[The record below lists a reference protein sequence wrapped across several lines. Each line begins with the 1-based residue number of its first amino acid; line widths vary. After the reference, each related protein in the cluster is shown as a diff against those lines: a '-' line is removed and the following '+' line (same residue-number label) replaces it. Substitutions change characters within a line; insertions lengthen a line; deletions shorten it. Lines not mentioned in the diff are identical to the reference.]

1 MSRRNRTRVISY
13 LATAFAVLG
22 GFAIQGQAQ
31 MQRYRLQVE
40 NQYQHAFTELTTAVT
55 ELDAALQKGRYTT
68 SSGLL
73 VTLYTEGFERAQA
86 AQAALG
92 EIPYANIEL
101 EETAAFLGKTGDYLF
116 YLTGHIAEQNG
127 CSQEER
133 DAVNS
138 LAELTANLSSTLRAL
153 QSDVNSGA
161 LTLES
166 LEQATKRLSASE
178 DGQVTAGSAFQTME
192 ADFPEMPSLL
202 YDGPFSEH
210 LTDRKPAMLE
220 GKENVTEEEAR
231 NIAAEALGRNPEQLT
246 LASDGGEAL
255 PSYGFATSQADGDYY
270 IEVTHQGGEVSSFF
284 RGKPEGETV
293 LTQEEAVQQ
302 AKEYVERQG
311 FDPLQVTYWISY
323 GNTVTV
329 NFAAVQDNILL
340 YPDLVKVEVSQTDG
354 TIVGVECAG
363 YLANHRSRTLPSV
376 EVSEQAARNAL
387 VPALSVQSVRL
398 TLIPTRGEY
407 EVLCYEFLC
416 QTPEGTHCM
425 IYVNAETGE
434 EEKILLLLED
444 ENGTLAQ

>member
-1 MSRRNRTRVISY
+1 MTDPSYCGQILVQTFPMIGNYGLIPSDFESQKSY
-13 LATAFAVLG
+13 LKAYIVREWCHDPSNFRCEGTIDTFLKE
-22 GFAIQGQAQ
+22 QGVVGLCGIDTRKLTRILRENGTMRGCIAQ
-31 MQRYRLQVE
+31 
-40 NQYQHAFTELTTAVT
+40 
-55 ELDAALQKGRYTT
+55 
-68 SSGLL
+68 
-73 VTLYTEGFERAQA
+73 
-86 AQAALG
+86 
-92 EIPYANIEL
+92 
-101 EETAAFLGKTGDYLF
+101 
-116 YLTGHIAEQNG
+116 
-127 CSQEER
+127 
-133 DAVNS
+133 
-138 LAELTANLSSTLRAL
+138 
-153 QSDVNSGA
+153 
-161 LTLES
+161 
-166 LEQATKRLSASE
+166 
-178 DGQVTAGSAFQTME
+178 
-192 ADFPEMPSLL
+192 
-202 YDGPFSEH
+202 
-210 LTDRKPAMLE
+210 
-220 GKENVTEEEAR
+220 TEEEAR
-231 NIAAEALGRNPEQLT
+231 NIAAEALGKNPEQLT

-376 EVSEQAARNAL
+376 QVSKQAARNAL